1 MNVLLAGLATLSGL
15 RDRQAMDFTLV
26 KLMLSTEL
34 WQFSSVKLLRAVG
47 PLNDQHWLTLAQST
61 CSQAEPTHD
70 QVWLDISALPTLSDF
85 PKREAAIVTES
96 VQRSLTAP
104 FVTVFP
110 INTQASV
117 CSVLEV
123 LSDQALS
130 ADLLPHID
138 SVLRLYENL
147 QSLLD
152 YGEKDSLT
160 ELLNRKTFDTA
171 FWRAAQAQEAVK
183 PVPETERRHP
193 SQEVNYFLAVIDI
206 DHFKHVNDNFGHL
219 IGDEVL
225 LLLARQ
231 MRASFRFHDQLYRF
245 GGEEFVVLMRCS
257 SHADAQAALER
268 FRTHIA
274 EHDFPQVNHI
284 TISIGFTPLNLNDT
298 PSGAFD
304 RADKAVYYAK
314 EHGRNQ
320 VCSYTEL
327 VASGA
332 LQAPADDTEEVDFF

>member
-1 MNVLLAGLATLSGL
+1 MNVLLTGLATLSGL

-47 PLNDQHWLTLAQST
+47 PLNDQHWLTLAQCTS
-61 CSQAEPTHD
+61 SQAEPSHD
-70 QVWLDISALPTLSDF
+70 QVWLDISALPALSDF

-96 VQRSLTAP
+96 VQRTLAAP

-123 LSDQALS
+123 LSDQALGD
-130 ADLLPHID
+130 DLLPHID

-171 FWRAAQAQEAVK
+171 FWRAAQAQEAVN
-183 PVPETERRHP
+183 PALEAERRQP
-193 SQEVNYFLAVIDI
+193 NQDANYFLAVIDI

-257 SHADAQAALER
+257 GHADAQLALER
-268 FRTHIA
+268 FRTQIS